1 MNYAAAA
8 SKGSASRATAP
19 PPSANGSKKLNKKK
33 PADKPKANGRESG
46 ETKSPT
52 SAPPPGFAP
61 SGASS
66 SHAAPAPPKG
76 FSESQQRLL
85 RHRALF
91 VFRFLVGKA
100 VEVQLVD
107 SSRYVGIL
115 DCIDPDDFSIVL
127 KNTQRKGPSH
137 GESFDTGSTV
147 IFKRRQLAH
156 MSADGVV
163 DYSETAVG
171 AGAGGAPGFRT
182 DTEISGRSHDHL
194 YGRELQTASSWLDP
208 QLDTGAL
215 EESRRRGPSSKSAW
229 NQFEANEK
237 LFGVVSTFDENLY
250 TTKLDRGKLSTEQ
263 SREAERI
270 AREIERETT
279 GNFHLQEERG
289 QRVEREDLDEE
300 ALYSSVDRKATASPV
315 ARTPNAYV
323 PPALRNAA
331 RQTSGGAS
339 PVSKSAASNSAAKTS
354 SAYSKPTTPAVAA
367 VPAPAPAS
375 ASAAAPTSATR
386 KAISFSEAVT
396 GRPAA
401 APTAAPQ
408 SSAKPAAPSSKAQ
421 TKAEP
426 VTVSPKAKA
435 AQPSGTPQ
443 KADAKSS
450 TAAPSSS
457 AKKSKGGKPTDAGE
471 VKASPD
477 STKKADEG
485 ASAAAAT
492 PAKKGLNPNAKE
504 FKLSAAAP
512 EFTPK
517 FMAQPSATSSPYR
530 QPYQAPAGQMYPP
543 PPMGMGYA
551 PMPEEWMY
559 DGTGMM
565 EDGGEYMHAAYMGY
579 GVPMMPNPA
588 MMQQPVYPPMMPQP
602 NVRMMSGSGGQRPHS
617 SGNYAYPHPHHPSQ
631 PGVYNNARGYYQG
644 AAPGAMP
651 YAGGVMA
658 PGSASPGVPQ
668 QPPLPREPTP
678 SADTPGQGKA
688 PSEEAEETD
697 DGDDRHARRRDAAL
711 AQRIA
716 ALELEN
722 ERFRDELAHLRHLV
736 SNNHQQRD
744 DERLMMHRVNEDMQ
758 RLTQSVQTKAL
769 ADATAMQREQH
780 KAALLFAEVARLGQ
794 HVESIE
800 QTLRSLQIDIER
812 DRNALLAG
820 DAERSQWMADVR
832 AALVKNEALIEAK
845 TASHLE
851 RLTHKMTADK
861 MELVRLVEETR
872 ELLAGTDLR
881 RVSAH
886 LSAFSRL
893 SDHLLSLERWIHS
906 ELSTIK
912 RVVQMRWIHSELS
925 TIKRVV
931 QMVLADSEGRTSA
944 LLSELRASWTSWS
957 SMFQH
962 ADNEWRSSWTQL
974 HDAVLELATHVQTKL
989 FALEDVVPMEVKAR
1003 QKHDDKL
1010 RRRVEGVVKSM
1021 TKAIETLQREVQD
1034 LSASSERRLE
1044 AQRSFTDAWERL
1056 TSVEQALTELSKA
1069 PRQEEITPSAIDVSW
1084 RDELHQRLASVVE
1097 ELARRE
1103 NEVLSKL
1110 ETVEGEHGEVLASL
1124 QQWTAG
1130 HAVEC
1135 RQYFEYLSWKMETL
1149 EDDRQVE
1156 SCVRRLVDMVAEQ
1169 AQAGDQHED
1178 TGIQ

>member
-127 KNTQRKGPSH
+127 KNTQRKGSSH

-215 EESRRRGPSSKSAW
+215 EDSRRRGPSSKSAW

-331 RQTSGGAS
+331 RQTSGSAS

-354 SAYSKPTTPAVAA
+354 SADSKPTTPAVAA

-401 APTAAPQ
+401 TATAAPQ

-644 AAPGAMP
+644 AAP
-651 YAGGVMA
+651 
-658 PGSASPGVPQ
+658 
-668 QPPLPREPTP
+668 
-678 SADTPGQGKA
+678 
-688 PSEEAEETD
+688 
-697 DGDDRHARRRDAAL
+697 AA
-711 AQRIA
+711 
-716 ALELEN
+716 
-722 ERFRDELAHLRHLV
+722 V
-736 SNNHQQRD
+736 SQ
-744 DERLMMHRVNEDMQ
+744 
-758 RLTQSVQTKAL
+758 
-769 ADATAMQREQH
+769 
-780 KAALLFAEVARLGQ
+780 
-794 HVESIE
+794 
-800 QTLRSLQIDIER
+800 LQIDIER
-812 DRNALLAG
+812 DRSALLAG

-832 AALVKNEALIEAK
+832 AALAKNEALVEAK

-893 SDHLLSLERWIHS
+893 SDHLLSLERW
-906 ELSTIK
+906 
-912 RVVQMRWIHSELS
+912 VHSELS

-1044 AQRSFTDAWERL
+1044 EQRSFTDGWERL
-1056 TSVEQALTELSKA
+1056 TSVEQALTGLSKA
-1069 PRQEEITPSAIDVSW
+1069 PRQEEITPSALDVSW

-1149 EDDRQVE
+1149 EDDRQVS
-1156 SCVRRLVDMVAEQ
+1156 SCVRRLVDTVAEQ
-1169 AQAGDQHED
+1169 AQVGDQHED